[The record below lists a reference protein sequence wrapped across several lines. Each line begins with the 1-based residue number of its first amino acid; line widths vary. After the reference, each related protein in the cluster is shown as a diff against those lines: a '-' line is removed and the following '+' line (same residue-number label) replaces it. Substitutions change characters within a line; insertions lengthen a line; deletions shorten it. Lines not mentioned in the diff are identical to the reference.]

1 MANKKFLTLF
11 QKNSYLIFKP
21 SALLPLA
28 NKSFLPYF
36 QTLISSFM
44 ANKKKFTL
52 FSNPNF
58 FFHGEQ
64 KKILPY
70 FQTLISCKQ
79 SLLYCLQS
87 LILSMARFCILFIYF
102 STLISSMAEKLPMS
116 VTNPKCFHG
125 KTSCISI
132 YKPYFF
138 PWQILPILF
147 GLAPHY

>member
-1 MANKKFLTLF
+1 MANKIFLTLF
-11 QKNSYLIFKP
+11 QENSYLISKP
-21 SALLPLA
+21 STLLPLA
-28 NKSFLPYF
+28 NKNFLPYF

-58 FFHGEQ
+58 LQAKLPILFTKPNFFHG
-64 KKILPY
+64 KILY
-70 FQTLISCKQ
+70 II
-79 SLLYCLQS
+79 Y
-87 LILSMARFCILFIYF
+87 LFF
-102 STLISSMAEKLPMS
+102 NPNFFHGRKLPMS
-116 VTNPKCFHG
+116 VTNPNYFHG